1 MASSPAAPAPDHSP
15 DHIRGMLNS
24 ENFGDRIKGVN
35 LLRTLDPALAFTL
48 IQPLC
53 QDSNTRVRYA
63 AVSQIS
69 TLGEQDTSAALTLLK
84 AALSDSEPDVQAAA
98 ADSLG
103 ALKLT
108 AALEDLKAL
117 YDSTP
122 EWLVQMSVV
131 ACLGEMGDTRAFD
144 LLQTALQSDNSLVS
158 VAAIGALGELKD
170 ERAIPLLL
178 SYATD
183 DDWQVRHRIAQA
195 LGHYAQQTDAR
206 DALQT
211 LVKDETDIVAET
223 AKRHLIK

>member
-1 MASSPAAPAPDHSP
+1 MASSSAAPAPDHSP

-63 AVSQIS
+63 AVSQVS
-69 TLGEQDTSAALTLLK
+69 TLGEQDKSTALTLLK
-84 AALSDSEPDVQAAA
+84 AALGDSEPDVQAAA

-108 AALEDLKAL
+108 AALDDLKTL

-131 ACLGEMGDTRAFD
+131 ACLGEMGDTKAFD
-144 LLQTALQSDNSLVS
+144 LLQSALHSDNSLVS

-170 ERAIPLLL
+170 ERAVPLLL
-178 SYATD
+178 PYATD

-195 LGHYAQQTDAR
+195 LGHYAQQTDAMNT
-206 DALQT
+206 LQT
-211 LVKDETDIVAET
+211 LAKDETDIVAET
-223 AKRHLIK
+223 AKRHLM

>member
-1 MASSPAAPAPDHSP
+1 
-15 DHIRGMLNS
+15 ML
-24 ENFGDRIKGVN
+24 
-35 LLRTLDPALAFTL
+35 
-48 IQPLC
+48 
-53 QDSNTRVRYA
+53 
-63 AVSQIS
+63 
-69 TLGEQDTSAALTLLK
+69 
-84 AALSDSEPDVQAAA
+84 
-98 ADSLG
+98 
-103 ALKLT
+103 
-108 AALEDLKAL
+108 
-117 YDSTP
+117 
-122 EWLVQMSVV
+122 
-131 ACLGEMGDTRAFD
+131 
-144 LLQTALQSDNSLVS
+144 TALQSDNSLVS